1 MATDTTILAWE
12 IPWTEEPGGIQLMR
26 LQESDPAQ
34 RLNDDK
40 CTLIQARMEV
50 VKGALVLE
58 SIEMGLGNDVKA
70 RIHLWE
76 RFILS
81 LGAVPKY

>member
-1 MATDTTILAWE
+1 MATDTAILAWV
-12 IPWTEEPGGIQLMR
+12 IPQTEEPGGLQFMGS
-26 LQESDPAQ
+26 QESDPIQ
-34 RLNDDK
+34 QLNDK

-50 VKGALVLE
+50 LKGALVLE
-58 SIEMGLGNDVKA
+58 SIEMGLGNHVKA

-81 LGAVPKY
+81 LGAFPKY